1 MSRYL
6 GRFAPSPTGDLHQGS
21 LVAAL
26 ASFLDARHHGGS
38 WTLRFDDIDPPRQE
52 AGSIESITEA
62 LLRHGLIADGPAQF
76 QSNHST
82 RHIEALDRLCD
93 HGVTFVCRCTR
104 ATLGANGACI
114 DDCDDQSHS
123 EGSIRLQSPEGAF
136 PDFVDICSQQRTS
149 PATYPANFV
158 IRRRDGLLAYQL
170 ATAVD
175 DALDG
180 FTHVVRGG
188 DLQASTHRQLY
199 IQQLLSLESP
209 QYGHIRII
217 KDHHGNKL
225 SKQTGAEPISATD
238 PIANIRSALAQLNQ
252 QTPPSSCQSISTL
265 LTWAIANWDRVS
277 AKL

>member
-1 MSRYL
+1 MSTYL

-26 ASFLDARHHGGS
+26 ASFLDARHQGGA
-38 WTLRFDDIDPPRQE
+38 WTLRFDDIDPPRQV

-76 QSNHST
+76 QSKHTT
-82 RHIEALDRLCD
+82 RYLEALDRLCD

-104 ATLGANGACI
+104 ATLGDNGACI
-114 DDCDDQSHS
+114 DDCDAQSHS
-123 EGSIRLQSPEGAF
+123 EGSIRLRSPKGVL
-136 PDFVDICSQQRTS
+136 PDFVDICSEQRIS
-149 PATYPANFV
+149 SATYPANFV
-158 IRRRDGLLAYQL
+158 IRRRDGLFAYQL
-170 ATAVD
+170 ATAID

-188 DLQASTHRQLY
+188 DLQTSTHRQLY

-209 QYGHIRII
+209 QYGHITII

-238 PIANIRSALAQLNQ
+238 PTANIRSALALLNQ
-252 QTPPSSCQSISTL
+252 EPPPSDCQTVSDL
-265 LTWAIANWDRVS
+265 LAWAITHWNRAS